1 MYMVTS
7 CLYLEEC
14 GLSARERLSRLIVEA
29 KGGDLLAPITVVVPT
44 QYAGISLRRSLST
57 KNGLVN
63 VRFMVPP
70 RLAEYLGSPTL
81 AGQGKTPLSPI
92 MELAAIRHF
101 ASEMRGQGPLSDVAE
116 HPRLHSSLRYTFQDL
131 ARLSEAGLAN
141 VEGIDP
147 LRTQIVK
154 WYRLFRDLLHN
165 YYNREELSL
174 AATDAVEKG
183 TAASI
188 LKDLG
193 FIIFHLV
200 SDFSPG
206 EMALVAALSKVRKC
220 AVILGLTGEAETDVL
235 TELVADRLK
244 PTLGQS
250 ESTRKL
256 SQQSYGV
263 HHMLIAPD
271 AQEEVRWV
279 IRHIVRQAEEGLP
292 FHKMAV
298 LYRQRDPYAFLIQSQ
313 LHFANIPVAGPDATS
328 LRDTPAG
335 KLLVYLLEAMEGDF
349 ARGSVMRWIAEA
361 PVKFG
366 LDGELASKELARWEV
381 VSRQAGI
388 IKGATQWQERLARYR
403 DGLDQRISSME
414 NLEEA
419 SPAKLRGLQEQTE
432 SARCLSLFIEG
443 LISSLPPPDGSLW
456 GDYAGWAKDLLTKY
470 AYHPTEWPQEHQD
483 SYERVITLLGELRVL
498 DDLLPGGTDLANFRL
513 MLNDIFEAPSG
524 RTGTTGAGVFVAS
537 VAAAQAMDFE
547 IIYIVGMAEGAFPPA
562 VPDDP
567 VFPDRIRKILTDTK
581 RLPLRQARHIEERRL
596 FLAALAAGQK
606 RILSYP
612 RADASSQ
619 RGQYPS
625 PWFVSEVGHLHG
637 ALVSSAD
644 IEKLEAKQWL
654 SLIHSS
660 QHGLEYA
667 NTLAPADSHDY
678 DMSSI
683 ARWREKNYHLEHHFL
698 MREGSPGYRA
708 LQMEKG
714 RQGSNFTAWD
724 GQLFE
729 LMGKS
734 HRLGLPQDSQFS
746 PTRLERWAVC
756 PFRYFLGDILGIS
769 VLERPEEVM
778 TISPLDRGALLHRAM
793 ERFVNTAQEKGELP
807 DFGEIWNQSHWELL
821 MNIAEDEFEKAEAS
835 GITGRRL
842 LWEIT
847 KEEMRQDL
855 MALLEMDSQW
865 RAQEKSRPLWVERE
879 FGFAKDNNLPPVVLT
894 LKNGV
899 QIYLRGLIDRVDEN
913 ASRSKIIVV
922 DYKFGSTFSYKD
934 MDKDPLGDG
943 QHLQLPV
950 YALAVS
956 NAIGGSAEVVAL
968 YWFATA
974 RGNFEMKIVP
984 LAEVETRFQEM
995 IKIIASG
1002 IEQGLFPAN
1011 PGSPDN
1017 QTENCRYC
1025 DFDRICPANRDLLW
1039 ERKSQNPEL
1048 ATYLRLR
1055 GLESPEEDNK

>member
-1 MYMVTS
+1 MVTS
-7 CLYLEEC
+7 CLYLEEY
-14 GLSARERLSRLIVEA
+14 GIPARERLAQLIAEA
-29 KGGDLLAPITVVVPT
+29 KGDDLLAPVTIAVPT

-70 RLAEYLGSPTL
+70 RLAEYLGSPEL
-81 AGQGKTPLSPI
+81 AKQEKTPLSSI

-101 ASEMRGQGPLSDVAE
+101 AKEMHGQGPLGDVAG
-116 HPRLHSSLRYTFQDL
+116 HPRLHSSLRCTFRDL
-131 ARLSEAGLAN
+131 ARLSEAGLTSL
-141 VEGIDP
+141 EGMDS
-147 LRTQIVK
+147 LRAQIAK
-154 WYRLFRDLLHN
+154 WYRLFLDLLHN
-165 YYNREELSL
+165 HYDREELSW
-174 AATDAVEKG
+174 AAAAAVEEGKV
-183 TAASI
+183 ASV

-206 EMALVAALSKVRKC
+206 EVALVVALSKVRQC
-220 AVILGLTGEAETDVL
+220 AVILGLTGETETDGM
-235 TELVADRLK
+235 TELVAGRLK
-244 PTLGQS
+244 WYLGQS
-250 ESTRKL
+250 ASTQKL
-256 SQQSYGV
+256 PQQSYCV

-279 IRHIVRQAEEGLP
+279 VRHIARQAEEGLP

-298 LYRQRDPYAFLIQSQ
+298 LYRQQDPYAFLIQSQ
-313 LHFANIPVAGPDATS
+313 LRFANIPFAGPEATV

-335 KLLVYLLEAMEGDF
+335 KLLVYLLEVIEGDF
-349 ARGSVMRWIAEA
+349 TRSSVMRWIAEA
-361 PVKFG
+361 PVKSG

-381 VSRQAGI
+381 ISREVGI
-388 IKGATQWQERLARYR
+388 IKGTTQWQERLARYR
-403 DGLDQRISSME
+403 DGLDQRIGRME

-419 SPAKLRGLQEQTE
+419 SPAQLRGLQKQRE
-432 SARCLSLFIEG
+432 SARHLSLFIEG

-456 GDYAGWAKDLLTKY
+456 SDYAGWAKDLLTKH

-483 SYERVITLLGELRVL
+483 SYERVMTLLGELRVL
-498 DDLLPGGTDLANFRL
+498 DNLVPGGTDLANFRL
-513 MLNDIFEAPSG
+513 MLNDILEAPSG

-547 IIYIVGMAEGAFPPA
+547 IVYIVGMTEGAFPPA

-567 VFPDRIRKILTDTK
+567 VLPDRMRRILADTES
-581 RLPLRQARHIEERRL
+581 LPLRQARRIEERRL

-612 RADASSQ
+612 RADAASQ

-625 PWFVSEVGHLHG
+625 LWFVSEVGRLHG
-637 ALVSSAD
+637 APVGSAD
-644 IEKLEAKQWL
+644 IEKLEAEQWL

-660 QHGLEYA
+660 EHGIEYA
-667 NTLAPADSHDY
+667 ITLTPADSHDY

-683 ARWREKNYHLEHHFL
+683 ARWRQKDYHLEDHFL

-714 RQGSNFTAWD
+714 RQGSNFTVWD

-734 HRLGLPQDSQFS
+734 QRLGLPQDSQFS

-769 VLERPEEVM
+769 VLERPEEIM
-778 TISPLDRGALLHRAM
+778 TISPLDRGALLHRIM
-793 ERFVNTAQEKGELP
+793 ERFVKTAQEKGGLH
-807 DFGEIWNQSHWELL
+807 DFGEIWNQSHWEMP
-821 MNIAEDEFEKAEAS
+821 MNIAEDEFDKAEAS

-842 LWEIT
+842 LWGIA

-855 MALLEMDSQW
+855 MALLEIDSRW
-865 RAQEKSRPLWVERE
+865 RIQEKSRPLWVERE
-879 FGFAKDNNLPPVVLT
+879 FGFATENSLPPVVLT
-894 LKNGV
+894 IKNGSQV
-899 QIYLRGLIDRVDEN
+899 RLRGLIDRVDEN
-913 ASRSKIIVV
+913 ASHSKIIVV
-922 DYKFGSTFSYKD
+922 DYKFGSTFPYKD
-934 MDKDPLGDG
+934 MNKDPLGDG

-950 YALAVS
+950 YALAVN
-956 NAIGGSAEVVAL
+956 NAMGGSADVVAL

-974 RGNFEMKIVP
+974 RGNFEMKTVP
-984 LAEVETRFQEM
+984 LAEVEARFQEM
-995 IKIIASG
+995 IETIASG

-1011 PGSPDN
+1011 PGSSDN

-1025 DFDRICPANRDLLW
+1025 DFDRVCPANRDLLW

-1048 ATYLRLR
+1048 AAYLRLR
-1055 GLESPEEDNK
+1055 GLESPQEGNQ